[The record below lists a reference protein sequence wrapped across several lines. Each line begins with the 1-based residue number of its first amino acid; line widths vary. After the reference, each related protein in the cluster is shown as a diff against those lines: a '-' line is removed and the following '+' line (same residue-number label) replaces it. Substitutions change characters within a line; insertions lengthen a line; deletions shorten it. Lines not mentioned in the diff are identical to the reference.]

1 MEEIGDLALM
11 AGIPNGEDWRQK
23 ADLTLIYWWRKQL
36 FKNDRAYERLFV
48 AKNTD
53 EIQWKK

>member
-1 MEEIGDLALM
+1 M

-53 EIQWKK
+53 ERSNGKNRELLS